1 MQLWL
6 PLLPPPGPMRG
17 APAREVIVVGR
28 RAVTVTFVR
37 HPGARHYLLR
47 VEPDGGVRAT
57 IPRGGSRAQAV
68 RFVRE
73 KIDWIQRERYRAAVQ
88 QAAGGWVREDRVLLD
103 GHEWPVTLETA
114 GPPRVVR
121 FADHEVRVPGAA
133 GSGAGLVRAIAL
145 YLRRLAAS
153 ALHRRLLDLAAP
165 LGFQVAGVTVRDQRS
180 RWGSCSPSGRISLN
194 WRLIQVPPAV
204 RDYVLLHELAHLH
217 HADHSRRYW
226 KELERI
232 CPWHR
237 DARAW
242 LRASARQRP

>member
-1 MQLWL
+1 MQLRL
-6 PLLPPPGPMRG
+6 PLLPPRQTRG

-37 HPGARHYLLR
+37 HPGARQYLLR

-103 GHEWPVTLETA
+103 GHEWPVTPATA
-114 GPPRVVR
+114 GQPGAVR
-121 FADHEVRVPGAA
+121 FADHEVRVPNPAAGAA
-133 GSGAGLVRAIAL
+133 GLVKAIET

-153 ALHRRLLDLAAP
+153 ALPRRLLDLAAP
-165 LGFQVAGVTVRDQRS
+165 LGLQVAGVTVRDQRS

-194 WRLIQVPPAV
+194 WRLIQVPPSV

-217 HADHSRRYW
+217 HPDHSRRYW

-237 DARAW
+237 EARAW
-242 LRASARQRP
+242 LRASARRRT

>member
-1 MQLWL
+1 MQLRL
-6 PLLPPPGPMRG
+6 PLLPPPGLTRS

-73 KIDWIQRERYRAAVQ
+73 KIDWIQRERYRATVQ

-103 GHEWPVTLETA
+103 GHEWPVTPGTA
-114 GPPRVVR
+114 GQPGVVR
-121 FADHEVRVPGAA
+121 FGDHEVRVPNPAA
-133 GSGAGLVRAIAL
+133 GTVGVIKAIEA

-153 ALHRRLLDLAAP
+153 TLPRRLLDLAAP
-165 LGFQVAGVTVRDQRS
+165 LGLRVAAITVRDQRS
-180 RWGSCSPSGRISLN
+180 RWGSCSPSRRISLN
-194 WRLIQVPPAV
+194 WRLIQVPPSV

-217 HADHSRRYW
+217 HPDHSRGYW
-226 KELERI
+226 KEVERI

-237 DARAW
+237 EARAW
-242 LRASARQRP
+242 LRVSARQRP

>member
-1 MQLWL
+1 MQLRL
-6 PLLPPPGPMRG
+6 PLLPPPGLTRS

-28 RAVTVTFVR
+28 RTVTVTFVR
-37 HPGARHYLLR
+37 HAAARHYLLR
-47 VEPDGGVRAT
+47 VEPDGSVRAT

-73 KIDWIQRERYRAAVQ
+73 KIDWIQRERYRATVQ

-103 GHEWPVTLETA
+103 GHEWPVTPGTA
-114 GPPRVVR
+114 GLPGVVR

-133 GSGAGLVRAIAL
+133 GGGAGLVKAIEA

-153 ALHRRLLDLAAP
+153 TLPRRLLDLAAP
-165 LGFQVAGVTVRDQRS
+165 LGLRVAGITVRDQRS
-180 RWGSCSPSGRISLN
+180 RWGSCSPSRRISLN
-194 WRLIQVPPAV
+194 WRLIQVPPSV

-217 HADHSRRYW
+217 HPDHSRGYW
-226 KELERI
+226 KEVERI

-237 DARAW
+237 EARAW
-242 LRASARQRP
+242 LRVSARQRP